1 MDSIITTG
9 PCRRQQQ
16 NSCFSS
22 QLIHS
27 LPEFNPPSSMPHGN
41 VGTSLRIF
49 RELIRSCRLPPSVIK
64 KLRLVFPT
72 SLKRYGAVPLDYATE
87 TRGISLS
94 EMRKREGHTIKSTS
108 SRKKRK
114 IVKEDQIEEDE
125 GKQEEEEDEEQN
137 VCYCSTG
144 YPTNFANFFFNRSMM
159 TMVQRTGKG
168 MKHYTMMLTNK

>member
-1 MDSIITTG
+1 M
-9 PCRRQQQ
+9 
-16 NSCFSS
+16 
-22 QLIHS
+22 
-27 LPEFNPPSSMPHGN
+27 
-41 VGTSLRIF
+41 
-49 RELIRSCRLPPSVIK
+49 
-64 KLRLVFPT
+64 
-72 SLKRYGAVPLDYATE
+72 PLDYATE

-144 YPTNFANFFFNRSMM
+144 YPTNFANFFNRSTM

>member
-9 PCRRQQQ
+9 PCSRKQQ
-16 NSCFSS
+16 NNCFSS

-94 EMRKREGHTIKSTS
+94 EMRKREGYTIKCTS

-144 YPTNFANFFFNRSMM
+144 YPTNFANFFNRSTM

-168 MKHYTMMLTNK
+168 MKHYMMMLTNK